1 MDLLFCYYRLTC
13 KSIYLIIK
21 HRNQQAARGCLYWNC
36 KKKQMKQQVLN
47 KSMEQIK
54 AEQNLLFECQ
64 EEKVQPPQGHQY
76 GNGIRK

>member
-21 HRNQQAARGCLYWNC
+21 HRNQQAARGCRYWNC
-36 KKKQMKQQVLN
+36 KKKQMKQQALN

-54 AEQNLLFECQ
+54 AE
-64 EEKVQPPQGHQY
+64 
-76 GNGIRK
+76 